1 MKWIFILRRQH
12 NRKVYIDILCC
23 YSADKKIKF
32 EVTKMD
38 ETLQE
43 ERAEVRIIV
52 DKGSLKAIESAIE
65 LLTELKPKL
74 PDLSKEKVEEAIEL
88 MAQAREKILPELP
101 TLKELVEVLGE
112 REAEVKVR
120 FNSLTLD
127 GEAHMVVTPLKRMQ

>member
-1 MKWIFILRRQH
+1 
-12 NRKVYIDILCC
+12 
-23 YSADKKIKF
+23 
-32 EVTKMD
+32 MD

-52 DKGSLKAIESAIE
+52 DKGSLNAIESAIE

-88 MAQAREKILPELP
+88 MAQARERILPEIP
-101 TLKELVEVLGE
+101 TLKEFVDVLGE

-127 GEAHMVVTPLKRMQ
+127 GEAQMVVTPLKRMQ